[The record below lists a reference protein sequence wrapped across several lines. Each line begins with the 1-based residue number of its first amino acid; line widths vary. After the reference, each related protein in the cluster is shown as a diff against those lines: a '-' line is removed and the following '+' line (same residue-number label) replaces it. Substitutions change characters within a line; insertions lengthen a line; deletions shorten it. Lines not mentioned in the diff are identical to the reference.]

1 MSAEA
6 LLMKL
11 KRRVLV
17 RSLKGGLVSPR
28 GCSLFSELR
37 GRPRIV
43 TYVILQLCGGR
54 SFGRQPG
61 GCGDLIFVP
70 NFLNQISNFL

>member
-37 GRPRIV
+37 GP
-43 TYVILQLCGGR
+43 
-54 SFGRQPG
+54 P
-61 GCGDLIFVP
+61 
-70 NFLNQISNFL
+70 

>member
-17 RSLKGGLVSPR
+17 RSLKGGLVSPQR
-28 GCSLFSELR
+28 MFFVFGVKGAALELLR
-37 GRPRIV
+37 M
-43 TYVILQLCGGR
+43 
-54 SFGRQPG
+54 
-61 GCGDLIFVP
+61 
-70 NFLNQISNFL
+70 